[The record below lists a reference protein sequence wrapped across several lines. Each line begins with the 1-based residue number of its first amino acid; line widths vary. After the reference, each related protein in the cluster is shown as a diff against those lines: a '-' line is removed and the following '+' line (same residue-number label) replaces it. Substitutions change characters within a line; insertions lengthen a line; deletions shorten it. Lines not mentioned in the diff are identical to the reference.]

1 MVKLAGFYN
10 HDFFDSLFNNLEGE
24 FHCKITFIR
33 VDKYV
38 SLTNRIKNLLD

>member
-10 HDFFDSLFNNLEGE
+10 HDFFNSLFNNLGSE

-33 VDKYV
+33 VDKYDEAYH
-38 SLTNRIKNLLD
+38 LLIE